1 LTLEDPHSQTAV
13 IAIAAAAA
21 VTTGWLHR
29 RKAVTTGW
37 LHRRKLVSVSPSV
50 LGVASQFLA
59 TATVIT
65 IYYSDGSQIQGHN
78 SFSIGLNRRQTGTYV
93 PVLYRF
99 LDVYTGE
106 EIQQA
111 HADHQKASL
120 CALHNAVIV

>member
-1 LTLEDPHSQTAV
+1 MTLEDPHSQTAV
-13 IAIAAAAA
+13 IAIAAAA
-21 VTTGWLHR
+21 
-29 RKAVTTGW
+29 AVTTGW